1 MTPYQLIAD
10 GICRLVG
17 FGLATVKIVDCD
29 ELVTVAVA
37 HDETIR
43 PLDPTRSGEVVGD
56 RVPVERLWQAL
67 KSAEDQGRFKLARRL
82 PEDSG
87 GEPDDAPLD
96 DPARWHPVDLLI
108 APIQAPSG
116 ELLGCLVADVPED
129 GLRPGPT
136 KRQLLERYAEQAT
149 RVIVTAI
156 ERDRLAET
164 ARLATAARDV
174 VRRATA
180 HATLTGA
187 IQEVGPTLRSAFGL
201 VGLRLRVFDS
211 DGGFVQQSSERPI
224 ALDPALGSIS
234 HAAAGRLWR
243 RGQAGIVGLT
253 QLRNADGPTENV
265 AAVQAHLA
273 ANDLDSMLVIPL
285 GAGEECLGSLAMLRE
300 SGAPPWTESEYAA
313 GVDIGRDLGLVLR
326 RARARERERQLIRDL
341 AALDRYQSGLIA
353 TVAAQL
359 QDPLGA
365 IQDALD
371 RAVNGPDGLDETA
384 TDGIHDGAQR
394 MLRVADSLLLLSRLA
409 HPDDTPVR
417 RAVDLASV
425 VRRVTDLTAVAAERR
440 GLAIIARLP
449 LQSVPTS
456 GNPAELERLLIELL
470 GNAVKY
476 TPDGGTVVVRLHR
489 APEDVVLTI
498 ADTGL
503 GIAEDEQ
510 TRVYDDFFRGR
521 AAAEAGEPGSGLGL
535 AIVDRIVRRHRG
547 RIELDSAVGSGTTVR
562 VTLPAYR
569 P

>member
-17 FGLATVKIVDCD
+17 FGLAAVKVLDGD

-37 HDETIR
+37 HDPAIG
-43 PLDPTRSGEVVGD
+43 PVDPTRAGETVGD

-67 KSAEDQGRFKLARRL
+67 KSAEDWGRFKLVQRL
-82 PEDSG
+82 PG
-87 GEPDDAPLD
+87 QPLGD
-96 DPARWHPVDLLI
+96 DPTRWQPGDLLI
-108 APIQAPSG
+108 APIHAPSG
-116 ELLGCLVADVPED
+116 ELLGCLAVDVPDD
-129 GLRPGPT
+129 GRRPGPT
-136 KRQLLERYAEQAT
+136 GRRLLERYAEQAT
-149 RVIVTAI
+149 QVIVTAL

-180 HATLTGA
+180 HATVTGA
-187 IQEVGPTLRSAFGL
+187 IEEVGPTLRSAFGL
-201 VGLRLRVFDS
+201 VGLRLRVFDG
-211 DGGFVQQSSERPI
+211 DGGGLVQQSSERPI
-224 ALDPALGSIS
+224 TLEPALGSIS
-234 HAAAGRLWR
+234 HAAADRLWS
-243 RGQAGIVGLT
+243 RGQAGIVGLS
-253 QLRNADGPTENV
+253 QLRNADGPPENI
-265 AAVQAHLA
+265 AAVQTHLA
-273 ANDLDSMLVIPL
+273 TNDLDSMLVIPL
-285 GAGEECLGSLAMLRE
+285 GAGEECLGSLALLRE
-300 SGAPPWTESEYAA
+300 TGAPAWTESEYAA

-326 RARARERERQLIRDL
+326 RARARERERQLIHHL
-341 AALDRYQSGLIA
+341 AELDRYRSGLIA

-384 TDGIHDGAQR
+384 ADGIHDGAQR
-394 MLRVADSLLLLSRLA
+394 MLRVTESLLLLSRLA

-425 VRRVTDLTAVAAERR
+425 VRRVTDLTAIAAERR
-440 GLAIIARLP
+440 GLTITARLP
-449 LQSVPTS
+449 LRPAPAS
-456 GNPAELERLLIELL
+456 GQPGELERLLIELL

-476 TPDGGTVVVRLHR
+476 TPDGGSVVVRLHR
-489 APEDVVLTI
+489 DPEDVVLTI
-498 ADTGL
+498 TDTGL
-503 GIAEDEQ
+503 GIAADEQ
-510 TRVYDDFFRGR
+510 PRVYDDFFRGR
-521 AAAEAGEPGSGLGL
+521 AAAETGEPGSGLGL

-547 RIELDSAVGSGTTVR
+547 QIELESAVGSGTTVR